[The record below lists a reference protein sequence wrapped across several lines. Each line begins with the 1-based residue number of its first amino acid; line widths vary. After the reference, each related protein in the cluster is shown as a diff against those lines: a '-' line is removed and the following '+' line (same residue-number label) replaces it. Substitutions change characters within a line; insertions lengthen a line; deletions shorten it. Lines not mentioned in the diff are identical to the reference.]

1 MNRFL
6 DRNNNAAILLAG
18 ILALIVG
25 VGVARFVF
33 TSLLPPM
40 LEDYLDVTFAGIL
53 ASVNYVGY
61 LAGSIFAVFIKDIN
75 SKVKYF
81 RIGMVLCL
89 VTTLVLGT
97 TTSDVLWLVSRVIA
111 GFGLIVSDSKM
122 VKKSQLNSN

>member
-6 DRNNNAAILLAG
+6 DRNDNAAILLAG

-61 LAGSIFAVFIKDIN
+61 LAGSIFAVFIKSLNAWPKSI
-75 SKVKYF
+75 
-81 RIGMVLCL
+81 LA
-89 VTTLVLGT
+89 TLLSTIIILPGL
-97 TTSDVLWLVSRVIA
+97 TSWSPTIE
-111 GFGLIVSDSKM
+111 DSAIE
-122 VKKSQLNSN
+122 